1 MWPAVPIPGQWA
13 YVLAACV
20 LLLFAAGA
28 FGRGWFFDRSKGRPR
43 CRRCG
48 YPVVPG
54 NARDVTEA
62 VERAA
67 QQRSRSKHRE
77 PKPSDKGTTSGG
89 GWSCPE
95 CGWSPRR
102 VKDLTRTRR
111 SCKWLAVSVFFFL
124 GACASWYTIHVQ
136 YRRITL
142 QEPLPTAMTPTTWW
156 IAVLPHHG
164 GDADLTVYYRT
175 YPQARIAAPVQGTV
189 SYPLIGSGRLV
200 SLMPMQGFGRDAGW
214 RAIPRWQVA
223 WAASRCRAMILDTS
237 RPEDERADAAWLFAE
252 LSTLSQREH
261 VEALTGVVAPGD
273 DKLTTVVFQELYD
286 CEIAPDVYAAMAARV
301 IEDDRYAQRH
311 RDRACKLLAQAGP
324 EAEPYLL
331 AWIAGSDQEKA
342 YFVALAIRYSIVL
355 SMTHGQAD
363 FASINRVVNA
373 LLTSPY
379 LWNISLGIQSLDY
392 LRFAYFRNITTEY
405 EQHLTFRP
413 AIEPLFQHG
422 NRGVVRRVIRY
433 AFDVVEK
440 LQYTL
445 GKSDPRVI
453 ETWAWLLRQ
462 PDTESRVAAAEA
474 LREIAERVSSVIEEH
489 RAARQQLRPIL
500 EEGLRI
506 NLDPVVRDRLE
517 AAIEWLD
524 IGDARADEWD
534 AEQGDADMQAPAAE

>member
-1 MWPAVPIPGQWA
+1 MWPTVPIPGQWA

-20 LLLFAAGA
+20 LLLLAAGA
-28 FGRGWFFDRSKGRPR
+28 LARGWFYDRAKGRPR

-54 NARDVTEA
+54 NARDVAEA
-62 VERAA
+62 VEQAA
-67 QQRSRSKHRE
+67 RSKTK
-77 PKPSDKGTTSGG
+77 KP

-95 CGWSPRR
+95 CGWSPKR
-102 VKDLTRTRR
+102 VKDLARTRR
-111 SCKWLAVSVFFFL
+111 SRRWLFVSVLFVL
-124 GACASWYTIHVQ
+124 AACTTWYTIHVQ

-142 QEPLPTAMTPTTWW
+142 QEPLPTAMTPTMWW
-156 IAVLPHHG
+156 IAMLPHHG

-175 YPQARIAAPVQGTV
+175 YPQARIAAPVRGTV
-189 SYPLIGSGRLV
+189 SYPLIGSGRMV
-200 SLMPMQGFGRDAGW
+200 SLMPMQGRGRDAGW
-214 RAIPRWQVA
+214 RAMPRWQVA
-223 WAASRCRAMILDTS
+223 WAVSRCRAMMQDTS

-252 LSTLSQREH
+252 LSTLSQREQ
-261 VEALTGVVAPGD
+261 VEALTGVADPGS
-273 DKLTTVVFQELYD
+273 DKLTTVVLQELYD
-286 CEIAPDVYAAMAARV
+286 CETAPDVYVAMAARV

-311 RDRACKLLAQAGP
+311 RDRACELLAQSGV
-324 EAEPYLL
+324 ESEPYLM
-331 AWIAGSDQEKA
+331 AWIAGSDPEMA

-422 NRGVVRRVIRY
+422 NRGVVRRAIRY

-453 ETWAWLLRQ
+453 ETWAWLLTQ

-474 LREIAERVSSVIEEH
+474 LREIAERVSSVIAEH

-500 EEGLRI
+500 EQGLRI

-524 IGDARADEWD
+524 IGDERAAVWD
-534 AEQGDADMQAPAAE
+534 AEHGGDTQAPTAE